1 MSFNLND
8 KDLKQN
14 TINRLGLSSLDKKW
28 NIKFNSLNI
37 EIDYSED
44 INQISEFNTDE
55 FINKAVEFLT
65 IINSKFP
72 KKHTRLGF
80 VVQSL
85 VNKIDSKTTFD
96 KLNVPIDFFKADPPI
111 EWTNKIVTRKLIE
124 LGMPE
129 IFNIS
134 NNINWINANL
144 VNNNTTTAFEG
155 LHVTIDINTLQEN
168 NTNRF
173 ELDNVV
179 SFLEKANEMYKTID
193 EQNLLTFK

>member
-1 MSFNLND
+1 
-8 KDLKQN
+8 
-14 TINRLGLSSLDKKW
+14 
-28 NIKFNSLNI
+28 
-37 EIDYSED
+37 
-44 INQISEFNTDE
+44 
-55 FINKAVEFLT
+55 
-65 IINSKFP
+65 
-72 KKHTRLGF
+72 
-80 VVQSL
+80 
-85 VNKIDSKTTFD
+85 
-96 KLNVPIDFFKADPPI
+96 
-111 EWTNKIVTRKLIE
+111 
-124 LGMPE
+124 MPE